1 MLWQFREVL
10 GADGRAAAIT
20 HYRNASEI
28 LEGMQAAGVLAPVD
42 GKFIAAFKA
51 KVAELEGR

>member
-10 GADGRAAAIT
+10 GAEGRASAIT

-28 LEGMQAAGVLAPVD
+28 FEGMQAAGVLPPVD
-42 GKFIAAFKA
+42 VKLIAAFKA
-51 KVAELEGR
+51 ELEGR